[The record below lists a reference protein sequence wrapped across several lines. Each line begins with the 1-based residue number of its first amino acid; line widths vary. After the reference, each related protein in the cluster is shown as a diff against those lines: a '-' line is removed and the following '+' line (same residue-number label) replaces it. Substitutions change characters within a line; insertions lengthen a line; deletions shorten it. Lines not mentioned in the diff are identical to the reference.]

1 MPKQG
6 TFTYPNGTH
15 ICELEI
21 NKETGNVTILA
32 YYVVDDFGKV
42 INPLLL
48 EGQVHGGIVQG
59 IGQALFEETQ
69 YDENGQLIS
78 GSLMDYAIPR
88 ASDVPNFTFSYNEI
102 ICKNNLLGV
111 KGAGEAGAIGAPP
124 AVINAICNALN
135 ISHID
140 MPAKPEKIWKV
151 LKKI

>member
-1 MPKQG
+1 MISTDKEPLEEEGTWTPQQG

-21 NKETGNVTILA
+21 NKETGSVIILA

-88 ASDVPNFTFSYNEI
+88 ASDVPNFQFSYNEVL
-102 ICKNNLLGV
+102 CKNNLLGV

-135 ISHID
+135 I
-140 MPAKPEKIWKV
+140 V
-151 LKKI
+151 T